1 MLFKVVMTKR
11 SLPPAEQMSPCFRWW
26 LQWMALYEDATADV
40 VDSHSRAVRRLV
52 AYSGVLPGEFGPG
65 SFDQALMMDTLT
77 EMKTDLAIGTI
88 RDSIHGLEAFYDFC
102 IEDRLISWKPNFE
115 RIKLCLHNR
124 APDGPY
130 EFSSFDEQ
138 MPPSFQEWLHWLN
151 LYEGRS
157 QRTIRSRSSDI
168 RRVLSCSDISPSE
181 FGPESL
187 DQVRLE
193 DTVREMKMGGKVAVA
208 AIHRSLKSLEAF
220 YDFCLYERL
229 ISDKPDFFKIARRL
243 PQSPKA
249 LREPRSPQWSGDSY
263 DPDELGQLLKAAN
276 SPSPAGSSRIRWPA
290 RDLAIVSLLGVVGLR
305 PGELVNAQESWINDG
320 PGWGSSDSAEP
331 ILYLNVKT
339 RPGHLNIPL
348 SLELT
353 TVLKRWRDE
362 RGQRLGTPQPDEL
375 LIISNDGEGFTT
387 QRLRGLLRVL
397 NHEAGLRNRPPST
410 LRGTVQ
416 RRLVEEGF
424 SLTEIQRL
432 MGHRG
437 PSGRR

>member
-1 MLFKVVMTKR
+1 MAKR
-11 SLPPAEQMSPCFRWW
+11 SLPPAEQMSLYFREW
-26 LQWMALYEDATADV
+26 LYWMALYEDATADV

-52 AYSGVLPGEFGPG
+52 AYSGVPPGEFGPG
-65 SFDQALMMDTLT
+65 SFDQALLMDTVM
-77 EMKTDLAIGTI
+77 EMKTGLAIGTI

-115 RIKLCLHNR
+115 LIKLRLHNR

-138 MPPSFQEWLHWLN
+138 MSPVCQEWLRWMN
-151 LYEGRS
+151 FTEGRS
-157 QRTIRSRSSDI
+157 QKFI
-168 RRVLSCSDISPSE
+168 RRRSDDLRRILPYADIPPGE
-181 FGPESL
+181 FGPGSF
-187 DQVRLE
+187 DQVLLE
-193 DTVREMKMGGKVAVA
+193 DTFREMKMRDRVAVA
-208 AIHRSLKSLEAF
+208 TIRRSLKSLESF
-220 YDFCLYERL
+220 YFFCLDDGL
-229 ISDKPDFFKIARRL
+229 ISDMPNFFRIEGQL
-243 PQSPKA
+243 PQSPKVP
-249 LREPRSPQWSGDSY
+249 REPRSPQWSGDSY

-339 RPGHLNIPL
+339 RPGHVHIPL

-362 RGQRLGTPQPDEL
+362 RGQRLGTPQPDEP
-375 LIISNDGEGFTT
+375 LIISSDGEGFTT

-410 LRGTVQ
+410 LRRTMQ
-416 RRLVEEGF
+416 RSLVKEGF
-424 SLTEIQRL
+424 SLAEIQQL
-432 MGHRG
+432 MGPRR
-437 PSGRR
+437 PLGRR